1 MYYIPTERETEV
13 EENALVIEYPENERQ
28 AQKISVI
35 VDQFSNKYS
44 GK

>member
-13 EENALVIEYPENERQ
+13 EENAIFVEYPKNERQ
-28 AQKISVI
+28 AQKISLFI
-35 VDQFSNKYS
+35 DQYSNKHI